1 MSIIKFFFIFFS
13 ISFIFGCVEKTTF
26 SGKIITEEE
35 LSNVNLLN
43 KNDLIKQFGTPSY
56 KDDILNK
63 YFYFTEKEKKT
74 NFYNSKVEY
83 SYLFV
88 FEINDENKIVN
99 KEVINL
105 LTQKSHKYKKRET
118 NNNIIKRG
126 LIEKIFGGVGANQF
140 PNSP

>member
-105 LTQKSHKYKKRET
+105 LTQTSHKYKKRET